1 LAFAP
6 YVFYYH
12 SEIDVPWIIGSFL
25 FVQIAPHVG
34 PVEPVIGLGWSL
46 DFEMFFYAIFALAL
60 LLARRSAVL
69 FIGATFG
76 MLIAIGLL
84 FPARPPWLTVWTG
97 PLLVE
102 FLAGVVLA
110 IAYRRGLPIFSSR
123 MGRFAI
129 VLGAV
134 LFAMTV
140 WSTPPWK
147 GWLQALEWGI
157 PATLVVWGTLSLQL
171 RPSWR
176 VSLGKLLGDA
186 SYSIYLFQVFALPGL
201 ALALKTVLR
210 GHTIPVDL
218 AACILACLAVAVSVG
233 CWYMLERPMTRFL
246 NAALLKHESA
256 SAAVSNGSNSAT

>member
-1 LAFAP
+1 MTQKLDSIQILRAVAAIAVVGVHSIARAARTFPVQAPHSFLANYHDLFRLGTAGVDIFFVISGFVMMYVHYDQFGERTAPRRFLARRIIRLVPLYWALTGFAVVLLAVAP
-6 YVFYYH
+6 RLFFYH
-12 SEIDVPWIIGSFL
+12 SEVDLPWVIGSFL
-25 FVQIAPHVG
+25 FIQIAPHSG
-34 PVEPVIGLGWSL
+34 PVGPVIGLGWSL

-147 GWLQALEWGI
+147 GWL
-157 PATLVVWGTLSLQL
+157 
-171 RPSWR
+171 
-176 VSLGKLLGDA
+176 
-186 SYSIYLFQVFALPGL
+186 
-201 ALALKTVLR
+201 
-210 GHTIPVDL
+210 
-218 AACILACLAVAVSVG
+218 
-233 CWYMLERPMTRFL
+233 
-246 NAALLKHESA
+246 
-256 SAAVSNGSNSAT
+256 